1 MTDRLIVLDAS
12 ALIAL
17 LRREKGWQAVEKI
30 IESGN
35 AVTSPTGLAETFDI
49 CRNRKT
55 GMSHT
60 EIWEALSLIGL
71 RVEPIIEQDAAE
83 MAFLLEQ
90 ADSVSKTKKNSG
102 SLSLGDA
109 VCLALGRRLGAVI
122 VASDNFWEILDIPG
136 VQIVPFR

>member
-1 MTDRLIVLDAS
+1 MTDHPIVLDAS
-12 ALIAL
+12 ALVAL

-49 CRNRKT
+49 CRNKKS

-60 EIWEALSLIGL
+60 EIWESLSLIGL
-71 RVEPIIEQDAAE
+71 RVEPLVEEDAIEI
-83 MAFLLEQ
+83 AFILEQ
-90 ADSVSKTKKNSG
+90 ADSANKNLG

-109 VCLALGRRLGAVI
+109 VCLALGRRLEAVV
-122 VASDNFWEILDIPG
+122 VASDSFWEILDIPG
-136 VQIVPFR
+136 IKVIPFR